1 MHYQTVLREGSAAV
15 VAELAVE
22 VERQLPDLIDSTV
35 KQILGEMPVYHDAQF
50 VSHAELRTSVRNNLE
65 YVMRTLRGA
74 DEPDLAQARATGR
87 ARALQG
93 APLPE
98 LLRAYRIGLT
108 EVWNRFVELTAS
120 DEHQDLRGLVA
131 ATSAIWALVDD
142 YAEALTT
149 TYRDTTAE
157 VMLAHQSRRSAL
169 VEALFAGGAATE
181 GTLWDIARVLELSLD
196 GTFVVVAAETPRVG
210 HEPLPQIENRLRDRC
225 HASAW
230 RLTPDLQV
238 GVVSMRDPSAS
249 QVIIELLRENRVDGF
264 SASNQTGRIGVSPV
278 FTGLGNTARAL
289 HLARVALSSL
299 APGTSGMVQFNESP
313 LAGLVASA
321 PEASV
326 QLAHHVLRPILDLP
340 GDDRNVLLLTL
351 RAWFECQGS
360 TKLTSERMFCHP
372 NTIRHRLK
380 RITEELGRSLT
391 DPADI
396 AELGAALRALHLFP
410 DTSHLPSPRD
420 LHR

>member
-1 MHYQTVLREGSAAV
+1 MHYETVLREGSAV
-15 VAELAVE
+15 IVAELAGE
-22 VERQLPDLIDSTV
+22 VEKQLPGLIDATV
-35 KQILGEMPVYHDAQF
+35 EQIRAEMPVYREARF
-50 VSHAELRTSVRNNLE
+50 VTLAELRTSVRNNLE
-65 YVMRTLRGA
+65 FVMRTLRGTE
-74 DEPDLAQARATGR
+74 EPDLAQARATGR

-120 DEHQDLRGLVA
+120 GDHQDLRGLVA
-131 ATSAIWALVDD
+131 ATSAIWALIDD

-196 GTFVVVAAETPRVG
+196 GTYVVVAAETPRVG
-210 HEPLPQIENRLRDRC
+210 HEPLPQIENRLRERH

-238 GVVSMRDPSAS
+238 GVVSMRDPAAS
-249 QVIIELLRENRVDGF
+249 QVIIGLLRE
-264 SASNQTGRIGVSPV
+264 NQTGRIGVSPV
-278 FTGLGNTARAL
+278 FTGLGNTSRAL
-289 HLARVALSSL
+289 HLARVALSSMM
-299 APGTSGMVQFNESP
+299 PGTTGMVQFNESP

-380 RITEELGRSLT
+380 RISEELGRSLT

-396 AELGAALRALHLFP
+396 AELGAALRALHMFP
-410 DTSHLPSPRD
+410 DTSHLPSPRGP
-420 LHR
+420 LR

>member
-1 MHYQTVLREGSAAV
+1 MHYRTVLREGSPAV

-22 VERQLPDLIDSTV
+22 VEKQLPGLIDSTV
-35 KQILGEMPVYHDAQF
+35 EQIRAEMPVYRDAQF
-50 VSHAELRTSVRNNLE
+50 VSLAELRTSVRDNLG
-65 YVMRTLRGA
+65 YVMRTLRGTE
-74 DEPDLAQARATGR
+74 EPDLAQARATGR

-120 DEHQDLRGLVA
+120 EEHQDLRGLVA
-131 ATSAIWALVDD
+131 ATAAIWALIDD

-149 TYRDTTAE
+149 SYRDTTAE

-181 GTLWDIARVLELSLD
+181 GTLWDIARVLELALD
-196 GTFVVVAAETPRVG
+196 GTYVVVAAETPRVG
-210 HEPLPQIENRLRDRC
+210 HEPLPQIENRLRDRH

-249 QVIIELLRENRVDGF
+249 QVIIELLREN
-264 SASNQTGRIGVSPV
+264 SSGRIGVSPV
-278 FTGLGNTARAL
+278 FTGLGNTSRAL
-289 HLARVALSSL
+289 HLARVALSSML
-299 APGTSGMVQFNESP
+299 PGTTGMVQFNESP

-396 AELGAALRALHLFP
+396 AELGAALRALHMFP

-420 LHR
+420 PLR

>member
-1 MHYQTVLREGSAAV
+1 MHYQALLADGLAPRVSTLAA
-15 VAELAVE
+15 E
-22 VERQLPDLIDSTV
+22 VERTMPELIESTIR
-35 KQILGEMPVYHDAQF
+35 QILDEMPIYRDARF
-50 VSHAELRTSVRNNLE
+50 VSHADLRNSVRANLD
-65 YVMRTLRGA
+65 YVMRTLRGS
-74 DEPDLAQARATGR
+74 DVPDLSQARATGR

-108 EVWNRFVELTAS
+108 EVWHRFVELTARGPQ
-120 DEHQDLRGLVA
+120 QDLAGLVA

-149 TYRDTTAE
+149 AYRDTTAE
-157 VMLAHQSRRSAL
+157 VMVAHQNRRSAL
-169 VEALFAGGAATE
+169 VEALFAGGSATE
-181 GTLWDIARVLELSLD
+181 GTLWDIARVLDLSLD
-196 GTFVVVAAETPRVG
+196 GTYVVVAAETPRVG
-210 HEPLPQIENRLRDRC
+210 LEPVPQVERRLRELH

-238 GVVSMRDPSAS
+238 GVVSLRDPLAS
-249 QVIIELLRENRVDGF
+249 KAIIELVREHPVGRVGM
-264 SASNQTGRIGVSPV
+264 SPV
-278 FTGLGNTARAL
+278 FSGLGNTARAL

-299 APGTSGMVQFNESP
+299 APGTPALVQFTESP

-326 QLAHHVLRPILDLP
+326 QLAHHVLQPILDLP
-340 GDDRNVLLLTL
+340 GDDGNVLLLTL
-351 RAWFECQGS
+351 RAWFDCQGS

-372 NTIRHRLK
+372 NTIRHRLR

-396 AELGAALRALHLFP
+396 AELGAALRALNLFP
-410 DTSHLPSPRD
+410 EAAHLPSPR
-420 LHR
+420 

>member
-1 MHYQTVLREGSAAV
+1 MHYRTVLREGSAAV
-15 VAELAVE
+15 VAELAVVAE
-22 VERQLPDLIDSTV
+22 RRLPELIENTVEKIRA
-35 KQILGEMPVYHDAQF
+35 EMPVYRDAQF
-50 VSHAELRTSVRNNLE
+50 VTPAELRASVRTNLE
-65 YVMRTLRGA
+65 FVMRTLRGEE
-74 DEPDLAQARATGR
+74 EPDLAQARATGR

-120 DEHQDLRGLVA
+120 DDHHDLRGLVA
-131 ATSAIWALVDD
+131 ATAAIWALVDD

-181 GTLWDIARVLELSLD
+181 GTLWDIARVLDLSLD

-210 HEPLPQIENRLRDRC
+210 HEPLPQMENRLRDRG

-230 RLTPDLQV
+230 RLTPDLQA
-238 GVVSMRDPSAS
+238 GIVSMRHPSAS
-249 QVIIELLRENRVDGF
+249 QVIIELLQENSSGRV
-264 SASNQTGRIGVSPV
+264 GVSPV
-278 FTGLGNTARAL
+278 FTGLGNTSRAL
-289 HLARVALSSL
+289 HLARVALSSM

-410 DTSHLPSPRD
+410 DTSHLPAPRFG
-420 LHR
+420 

>member
-1 MHYQTVLREGSAAV
+1 MHYRTVLREGSAAV

-22 VERQLPDLIDSTV
+22 VEKQLPALIDGTV
-35 KQILGEMPVYHDAQF
+35 GRIRAEMPVYRDAQF
-50 VSHAELRTSVRNNLE
+50 VSLAELRTSVRNNLE
-65 YVMRTLRGA
+65 FVMRTLRGTE
-74 DEPDLAQARATGR
+74 EPDLSQARATGR

-108 EVWNRFVELTAS
+108 EVWNRFVDLTAS
-120 DEHQDLRGLVA
+120 SEHQDLRGLVA
-131 ATSAIWALVDD
+131 ATSAIWALIDD

-196 GTFVVVAAETPRVG
+196 GTYVVVAAETPRVG
-210 HEPLPQIENRLRDRC
+210 HEPLPQIENRLRERH

-238 GVVSMRDPSAS
+238 GVISMRDPVAS
-249 QVIIELLRENRVDGF
+249 PVIIELLRED
-264 SASNQTGRIGVSPV
+264 QIGRIGVSPV
-278 FTGLGNTARAL
+278 FTGLGNTSRAL
-289 HLARVALSSL
+289 HLARVALSSMM
-299 APGTSGMVQFNESP
+299 PGSTGMVQFNESP

-380 RITEELGRSLT
+380 RISEELGRSLT

-420 LHR
+420 PLR

>member
-1 MHYQTVLREGSAAV
+1 MHYRTVLREGSAV
-15 VAELAVE
+15 IVAELAVE
-22 VERQLPDLIDSTV
+22 VEKQLPGVIETTV
-35 KQILGEMPVYHDAQF
+35 EQIRAEMPVYHDAQF
-50 VSHAELRTSVRNNLE
+50 VTLAELRTSVRNNLE
-65 YVMRTLRGA
+65 YVMRTLRGTE
-74 DEPDLAQARATGR
+74 EPDLAQARATGR

-108 EVWNRFVELTAS
+108 EVWSRFVELTAS
-120 DEHQDLRGLVA
+120 DDHQDLRGLVA
-131 ATSAIWALVDD
+131 ATSAIWALIDD

-157 VMLAHQSRRSAL
+157 LLLAHQSRRSAL
-169 VEALFAGGAATE
+169 IEALFAGGTATE

-196 GTFVVVAAETPRVG
+196 GTYVVVAAETPRVG
-210 HEPLPQIENRLRDRC
+210 HEPLPQIENRLRDRH

-249 QVIIELLRENRVDGF
+249 QVIIELLREN
-264 SASNQTGRIGVSPV
+264 QTGRIGVSPV
-278 FTGLGNTARAL
+278 FTGLGNTSRAL
-289 HLARVALSSL
+289 HLARVALSSMM
-299 APGTSGMVQFNESP
+299 PGTKGMVQFNESP

-380 RITEELGRSLT
+380 RISEELGRSLT
-391 DPADI
+391 DPSDI
-396 AELGAALRALHLFP
+396 AELGAALRALHMFP
-410 DTSHLPSPRD
+410 DTSHLPAPRD
-420 LHR
+420 PLR

>member
-1 MHYQTVLREGSAAV
+1 MHYRTVLREGSAAV

-22 VERQLPDLIDSTV
+22 VERQLPGLIETTV
-35 KQILGEMPVYHDAQF
+35 EQIRAEMPVYHDARF
-50 VSHAELRTSVRNNLE
+50 VSLAELRTSVRNNLE
-65 YVMRTLRGA
+65 YVMRTLRGTE
-74 DEPDLAQARATGR
+74 EPDLAQARATGR

-120 DEHQDLRGLVA
+120 GEHHDLRGLVA
-131 ATSAIWALVDD
+131 ATSAIWALIDD

-196 GTFVVVAAETPRVG
+196 GTYVVVAAETPRVG
-210 HEPLPQIENRLRDRC
+210 HEPLPQIESRLRDRH

-238 GVVSMRDPSAS
+238 GVVSMRDPLAS
-249 QVIIELLRENRVDGF
+249 QVIIELLREN
-264 SASNQTGRIGVSPV
+264 SIGRIGVSPV
-278 FTGLGNTARAL
+278 FTGLGNTSRAL
-289 HLARVALSSL
+289 HLARVALSSMT
-299 APGTSGMVQFNESP
+299 AGTTGMVQFNESP

-396 AELGAALRALHLFP
+396 AELGAALRALHMFP

-420 LHR
+420 PLR

>member
-1 MHYQTVLREGSAAV
+1 MRYQGLLADGRSTAVATLAA
-15 VAELAVE
+15 E
-22 VERQLPDLIDSTV
+22 VERKLPELIDSTV
-35 KQILGEMPVYHDAQF
+35 RQILAEMPVYADARF
-50 VSHAELRTSVRNNLE
+50 VSNPELRESVRANLDH
-65 YVMRTLRGA
+65 VMRTLRGA
-74 DEPDLAQARATGR
+74 GTPDLSQARETGR

-108 EVWNRFVELTAS
+108 EVWHRFVELTARG
-120 DEHQDLRGLVA
+120 EQQDLAGLVA
-131 ATSAIWALVDD
+131 ATTAIWALIDD
-142 YAEALTT
+142 LAEALTT
-149 TYRDTTAE
+149 SYRDTTAE
-157 VMLAHQSRRSAL
+157 VMVAHQNRRSAL
-169 VEALFAGGAATE
+169 VEALFAGGSATE
-181 GTLWDIARVLELSLD
+181 GTLWDIARVLDLSLD
-196 GTFVVVAAETPRVG
+196 GTFVVVAAETPRLG
-210 HEPLPQIENRLRDRC
+210 QEPLPQIEPRLRERH

-238 GVVSMRDPSAS
+238 GVVSLRDPSAS
-249 QVIIELLRENRVDGF
+249 KAIVELVRAHPVGRVGM
-264 SASNQTGRIGVSPV
+264 SPV

-289 HLARVALSSL
+289 HLARVALSSM
-299 APGTSGMVQFNESP
+299 APGTPGLVQFTESP
-313 LAGLVASA
+313 LAGLVASS

-326 QLAHHVLRPILDLP
+326 QLAHHVLQPVLDLP

-351 RAWFECQGS
+351 RAWFDCQGS

-396 AELGAALRALHLFP
+396 AELGAALRALNLFP
-410 DTSHLPSPRD
+410 EATHLPAPR
-420 LHR
+420 

>member
-1 MHYQTVLREGSAAV
+1 MHYQAVLREGLAPAF
-15 VAELAVE
+15 AELAVE
-22 VERQLPDLIDSTV
+22 VERRMSDMVKHTV
-35 KQILGEMPVYHDAQF
+35 EQILDEMPVYHDARF
-50 VSHAELRTSVRNNLE
+50 VSYDELQRSVESNLE
-65 YVMRTLRGA
+65 YVMRTLRGS
-74 DEPDLAQARATGR
+74 DEPDLAQASATGR

-108 EVWNRFVELTAS
+108 EVWSRFVELTATG
-120 DEHQDLRGLVA
+120 DRNDLTGLVG
-131 ATSAIWALVDD
+131 ATAAIWALIDD

-149 TYRDTTAE
+149 AYRDTTAE

-181 GTLWDIARVLELSLD
+181 GSLWDIARVLELSLD
-196 GTFVVVAAETPRVG
+196 GTYVVVAAETPRVG
-210 HEPLPQIENRLRDRC
+210 QEPLPQIELRLRERQ

-249 QVIIELLRENRVDGF
+249 QLIIELLRENPSGRVGM
-264 SASNQTGRIGVSPV
+264 SPV
-278 FTGLGNTARAL
+278 FSGLGNTARAL

-299 APGTSGMVQFNESP
+299 TPGTAGMVQFNESP

-326 QLAHHVLRPILDLP
+326 QLAHHVLAPILELP

-396 AELGAALRALHLFP
+396 AELGAALRALHMFP
-410 DTSHLPSPRD
+410 ETTHLPAPAR
-420 LHR
+420 RPF

>member
-1 MHYQTVLREGSAAV
+1 MHYQALLADGRAPTVAA
-15 VAELAVE
+15 LAAE
-22 VERQLPDLIDSTV
+22 VERKLPELIESTV
-35 KQILGEMPVYHDAQF
+35 RQIRAEMPVYADARF
-50 VSHAELRTSVRNNLE
+50 VTHAELRNSVRVNLE
-65 YVMRTLRGA
+65 HVMRTLRGS
-74 DEPDLAQARATGR
+74 DVPDLSQASATGR

-108 EVWNRFVELTAS
+108 EVWHRFVELTARGS
-120 DEHQDLRGLVA
+120 SQDLAGLVA
-131 ATSAIWALVDD
+131 ATSAIWALIDD
-142 YAEALTT
+142 LAEALTT
-149 TYRDTTAE
+149 SYRDTTAE
-157 VMLAHQSRRSAL
+157 VMVAHQNRRSAL
-169 VEALFAGGAATE
+169 VEALFAGGSATE
-181 GTLWDIARVLELSLD
+181 GTLWDIARVLDLSLD
-196 GTFVVVAAETPRVG
+196 GTFVVVAAETPRLG
-210 HEPLPQIENRLRDRC
+210 LEPLPQIEARLRALH

-238 GVVSMRDPSAS
+238 GVVSLRDPAAASAI
-249 QVIIELLRENRVDGF
+249 VELVREHPVGRVGM
-264 SASNQTGRIGVSPV
+264 SPV

-299 APGTSGMVQFNESP
+299 TPGTPGLVQFTESP
-313 LAGLVASA
+313 LAGLVASS

-326 QLAHHVLRPILDLP
+326 QLAHHVLQPILDLP

-351 RAWFECQGS
+351 RAWFDCQGS

-396 AELGAALRALHLFP
+396 AELGAALRALNLFP
-410 DTSHLPSPRD
+410 EAAHLPAPR
-420 LHR
+420 

>member
-1 MHYQTVLREGSAAV
+1 MHYRTVLREGSAAV

-22 VERQLPDLIDSTV
+22 VEKLLPGVIETTV
-35 KQILGEMPVYHDAQF
+35 EQIRAEMPVYHDAQF
-50 VSHAELRTSVRNNLE
+50 VTLAELRTSVRNNLE
-65 YVMRTLRGA
+65 YVMRTLRGTE
-74 DEPDLAQARATGR
+74 EPDLAQARATGR

-108 EVWNRFVELTAS
+108 EVWNRFVDLTSAG
-120 DEHQDLRGLVA
+120 EQQDLRGLVA
-131 ATSAIWALVDD
+131 ATSAIWALIDD

-169 VEALFAGGAATE
+169 IEALFAGGTATE

-196 GTFVVVAAETPRVG
+196 GTYVVVAAETPRVG
-210 HEPLPQIENRLRDRC
+210 QEPLPQIENRLRDRH

-238 GVVSMRDPSAS
+238 GVVSMRDQSAS
-249 QVIIELLRENRVDGF
+249 QVIIELLRE
-264 SASNQTGRIGVSPV
+264 NQTGRIGVSPV
-278 FTGLGNTARAL
+278 FTGLGNTSRAL
-289 HLARVALSSL
+289 HLARVALSSMM
-299 APGTSGMVQFNESP
+299 PGTKGMVQFNESP

-380 RITEELGRSLT
+380 RISEELGRSLT

-396 AELGAALRALHLFP
+396 AELGAALRALHMFP
-410 DTSHLPSPRD
+410 DTSHLPAPRD
-420 LHR
+420 PLR

>member
-1 MHYQTVLREGSAAV
+1 MHYQGLLADGRSTAVATLAA
-15 VAELAVE
+15 E
-22 VERQLPDLIDSTV
+22 VERKLPELIDSTV
-35 KQILGEMPVYHDAQF
+35 RQILAEMPVYADARF
-50 VSHAELRTSVRNNLE
+50 VSNTELRESVRANLDH
-65 YVMRTLRGA
+65 VMRTLRGA
-74 DEPDLAQARATGR
+74 GTPDLSQASETGR

-108 EVWNRFVELTAS
+108 EVWHRFVELTARG
-120 DEHQDLRGLVA
+120 EQQDLAGLVA
-131 ATSAIWALVDD
+131 ATTAIWALIDD
-142 YAEALTT
+142 LAEALTT
-149 TYRDTTAE
+149 SYRDTTAE
-157 VMLAHQSRRSAL
+157 VMVAHQNRRSAL
-169 VEALFAGGAATE
+169 VEALFAGGSATE
-181 GTLWDIARVLELSLD
+181 GTLWDIARVLDLSLD
-196 GTFVVVAAETPRVG
+196 GTFVVVAAETPRLG
-210 HEPLPQIENRLRDRC
+210 QEPLPQIEPRLRERH

-238 GVVSMRDPSAS
+238 GVVSLRDPSAS
-249 QVIIELLRENRVDGF
+249 KAIVELVRAHPVGRVGM
-264 SASNQTGRIGVSPV
+264 SPV

-289 HLARVALSSL
+289 HLARVALSSMV
-299 APGTSGMVQFNESP
+299 PGTPGLVQFTESP
-313 LAGLVASA
+313 LAGLVASS

-326 QLAHHVLRPILDLP
+326 QLAHHVLQPVLDLP

-351 RAWFECQGS
+351 RAWFDCQGS

-396 AELGAALRALHLFP
+396 AELGAALRALNLFP
-410 DTSHLPSPRD
+410 EATHLPAPR
-420 LHR
+420 

>member
-1 MHYQTVLREGSAAV
+1 MHYQALLADGLAPTVSTLAA
-15 VAELAVE
+15 E
-22 VERQLPDLIDSTV
+22 VERKMPELVESTIR
-35 KQILGEMPVYHDAQF
+35 QILDEMPVYRDARF
-50 VSHAELRTSVRNNLE
+50 VSHSDLRNSVRANLD
-65 YVMRTLRGA
+65 YVMRTLRGS
-74 DEPDLAQARATGR
+74 DVPDLSQARATGR

-108 EVWNRFVELTAS
+108 EVWHRFVDLTARGT
-120 DEHQDLRGLVA
+120 HQDLAGLVA

-149 TYRDTTAE
+149 AYRDTTAE
-157 VMLAHQSRRSAL
+157 VMVAHQNRRSAM
-169 VEALFAGGAATE
+169 VEALFAGGSATE
-181 GTLWDIARVLELSLD
+181 GTLWDIARVLDLSLD

-210 HEPLPQIENRLRDRC
+210 LEPVPQVEQRLRELH

-238 GVVSMRDPSAS
+238 GVVSLRDPLAS
-249 QVIIELLRENRVDGF
+249 KAIVDLVREHPVGRVGM
-264 SASNQTGRIGVSPV
+264 SPV
-278 FTGLGNTARAL
+278 FSGLGNTARAL

-299 APGTSGMVQFNESP
+299 VPGTPGLVQFTESP

-326 QLAHHVLRPILDLP
+326 QLAHHVLQPILDLP
-340 GDDRNVLLLTL
+340 GDDGNVLLLTL
-351 RAWFECQGS
+351 RAWFDCQGS

-396 AELGAALRALHLFP
+396 AELGAALRALNLFP
-410 DTSHLPSPRD
+410 EAAHLPAPR
-420 LHR
+420 

>member
-1 MHYQTVLREGSAAV
+1 MHYQALLADGLAPAVSTLAA
-15 VAELAVE
+15 EI
-22 VERQLPDLIDSTV
+22 ERKMPELIDSTV
-35 KQILGEMPVYHDAQF
+35 RQILEEMPVYRDSRF
-50 VSHAELRTSVRNNLE
+50 VTHAELRNSVRANLD
-65 YVMRTLRGA
+65 YVMRTLRGS
-74 DEPDLAQARATGR
+74 DVPDLSQARATGR

-108 EVWNRFVELTAS
+108 EVWHRFVELTARG
-120 DEHQDLRGLVA
+120 EQQDLAGLVA

-149 TYRDTTAE
+149 AYRDTTAE
-157 VMLAHQSRRSAL
+157 VMVAHQNRRSAL
-169 VEALFAGGAATE
+169 VEALFAGGSATE
-181 GTLWDIARVLELSLD
+181 GTLWDIARVLDLSLD
-196 GTFVVVAAETPRVG
+196 GTFVVVAAETPRLG
-210 HEPLPQIENRLRDRC
+210 QEPVPQVEHRLRELH

-238 GVVSMRDPSAS
+238 GVVSLRDPQAS
-249 QVIIELLRENRVDGF
+249 RAIVELVREHPVGRVGM
-264 SASNQTGRIGVSPV
+264 SPV
-278 FTGLGNTARAL
+278 FSGLGNTARAL

-299 APGTSGMVQFNESP
+299 APGTPALVQFTESP

-326 QLAHHVLRPILDLP
+326 QLAHHVLQPILDLP
-340 GDDRNVLLLTL
+340 GDDGNVLLLTL
-351 RAWFECQGS
+351 RAWFDCQGS

-396 AELGAALRALHLFP
+396 TELGAALRALNLFP
-410 DTSHLPSPRD
+410 EAAHLPAPR
-420 LHR
+420 

>member
-1 MHYQTVLREGSAAV
+1 MHFTEPDPRVAA
-15 VAELAVE
+15 LTVE
-22 VERQLPDLIDSTV
+22 VEARLPEMIKKTIE
-35 KQILGEMPVYHDAQF
+35 QILEEMPVYRGEQF
-50 VSHAELRTSVRNNLE
+50 VPYQQLHDSVTANLE
-65 YVMRTLRGA
+65 FAVRTLRGSGVH
-74 DEPDLAQARATGR
+74 DLTQASATGR

-98 LLRAYRIGLT
+98 LLRAFRIGLT
-108 EVWNRFVELTAS
+108 EVWNKFVELTAEGSHS
-120 DEHQDLRGLVA
+120 DLTGLVA
-131 ATSAIWALVDD
+131 ATTAIWALIDD

-149 TYRDTTAE
+149 AYRDTTAE
-157 VMLAHQSRRSAL
+157 LLLAHQSRRSAL
-169 VEALFAGGAATE
+169 VEALFAGGTATE
-181 GTLWDIARVLELSLD
+181 GTLWDIARVLDLSLD
-196 GTFVVVAAETPRVG
+196 GTFVVVAAETPKLG
-210 HEPLPQIENRLRDRC
+210 QEPLPQIENRLRDAH

-238 GVVSMRDPSAS
+238 GVVSMRDPKAS
-249 QVIIELLRENRVDGF
+249 SVLVELLRENSV
-264 SASNQTGRIGVSPV
+264 GRIGVSPV
-278 FTGLGNTARAL
+278 FSGLGDTARAL

-299 APGTSGMVQFNESP
+299 SPGTSGMVQFNESP

-326 QLAHHVLRPILDLP
+326 QLAHHVLQPILDLP

-360 TKLTSERMFCHP
+360 TKLTSDRMFCHP

-380 RITEELGRSLT
+380 RVTEELGRSLT

-396 AELGAALRALHLFP
+396 AELGAALRALHMFP
-410 DTSHLPSPRD
+410 DTAHLSTSRERRFP
-420 LHR
+420 

>member
-1 MHYQTVLREGSAAV
+1 MHYQTVLRDGLAPVVSA
-15 VAELAVE
+15 LAADVDTAMPE
-22 VERQLPDLIDSTV
+22 LIDATMH
-35 KQILGEMPVYHDAQF
+35 QILEQMPVYRDERF
-50 VSHAELRTSVRNNLE
+50 VTHAELRNSVRANLD
-65 YVMRTLRGA
+65 YALRTLRGE
-74 DEPDLAQARATGR
+74 DVPDVSQARATGR

-98 LLRAYRIGLT
+98 VLRAFRIGLT
-108 EVWNRFVELTAS
+108 EVWHRFVLLTARG
-120 DEHQDLRGLVA
+120 ENQDLAGLVA
-131 ATSAIWALVDD
+131 ATAAVWALVDD
-142 YAEALTT
+142 YAEALTSS
-149 TYRDTTAE
+149 YRDAAAE
-157 VMLAHQSRRSAL
+157 VVVAHQNRRSAL

-181 GTLWDIARVLELSLD
+181 GTLWDIARVLELSVD
-196 GTFVVVAAETPRVG
+196 GSFVVVAAETPRLG
-210 HEPLPQIENRLRDRC
+210 HEPLPKIELRLREAQ

-238 GVVSMRDPSAS
+238 GVVSLRDPSACK
-249 QVIIELLRENRVDGF
+249 VTVDLLRETPV
-264 SASNQTGRIGVSPV
+264 GRIGMSPV
-278 FTGLGNTARAL
+278 FSGLGNTSRAL
-289 HLARVALSSL
+289 HFARVALSSM
-299 APGTSGMVQFNESP
+299 APGSTGLVQFTESP

-351 RAWFECQGS
+351 RAWFDCQGS

-372 NTIRHRLK
+372 NTIRHRLR
-380 RITEELGRSLT
+380 RITDELGRSLT

-410 DTSHLPSPRD
+410 DTSHLPAPRPT
-420 LHR
+420 RAS

>member
-1 MHYQTVLREGSAAV
+1 MHYRTVLREGSAAV

-22 VERQLPDLIDSTV
+22 VEKQLPALIDSTV
-35 KQILGEMPVYHDAQF
+35 GQIRAEMPVYRDAQF

-65 YVMRTLRGA
+65 FVMRTLRGTE
-74 DEPDLAQARATGR
+74 EPDLAQARATGR

-108 EVWNRFVELTAS
+108 EVWNRFVDLTAS
-120 DEHQDLRGLVA
+120 SEHQDLRGLVA
-131 ATSAIWALVDD
+131 ATSAIWALIDD

-196 GTFVVVAAETPRVG
+196 GTYVVVAAETPRVG
-210 HEPLPQIENRLRDRC
+210 HEPLPQIENRLRERH

-238 GVVSMRDPSAS
+238 GVVSMRDPVAS
-249 QVIIELLRENRVDGF
+249 QVIIELLGE
-264 SASNQTGRIGVSPV
+264 NQTGRIGVSPV
-278 FTGLGNTARAL
+278 FTGLGNTSRAL

-299 APGTSGMVQFNESP
+299 MPGSTGMVQFNESP

-326 QLAHHVLRPILDLP
+326 QLAHHVLRPVLDLP

-380 RITEELGRSLT
+380 RISEELGRSLT

-396 AELGAALRALHLFP
+396 AELGAALRALHMFP

-420 LHR
+420 PLR

>member
-1 MHYQTVLREGSAAV
+1 MHYRTVLREGSPAV

-22 VERQLPDLIDSTV
+22 VEKQLPGLIDSTV
-35 KQILGEMPVYHDAQF
+35 EQIRAEMPVYRDAQF
-50 VSHAELRTSVRNNLE
+50 VSLAELRKSVRDNLE
-65 YVMRTLRGA
+65 YVMRTLRGTE
-74 DEPDLAQARATGR
+74 EPDLAQARATGR

-120 DEHQDLRGLVA
+120 EEHQDLRGLVA
-131 ATSAIWALVDD
+131 ATAAIWALIDD

-149 TYRDTTAE
+149 SYRDTTAE

-181 GTLWDIARVLELSLD
+181 GTLWDIARVLELALD
-196 GTFVVVAAETPRVG
+196 GTYVVVAAETPRVG
-210 HEPLPQIENRLRDRC
+210 HEPLPQIENRLRDRH

-249 QVIIELLRENRVDGF
+249 QVIIELLRDN
-264 SASNQTGRIGVSPV
+264 SSGRIGVSPV
-278 FTGLGNTARAL
+278 FTGLGNTSRAL
-289 HLARVALSSL
+289 HLARVALSSML
-299 APGTSGMVQFNESP
+299 QGTTGMVQFNESP

-396 AELGAALRALHLFP
+396 AELGAALRALHMFP

-420 LHR
+420 PLR

>member
-1 MHYQTVLREGSAAV
+1 MHYQALLSDGLAPRVAVLAAD
-15 VAELAVE
+15 
-22 VERQLPDLIDSTV
+22 VERKLPELIESTV
-35 KQILGEMPVYHDAQF
+35 RQIRAEMPVYADARF
-50 VSHAELRTSVRNNLE
+50 VTHAELRASVRANLE
-65 YVMRTLRGA
+65 HVMRTLRGS
-74 DEPDLAQARATGR
+74 DEPDLAQAHATAR

-108 EVWNRFVELTAS
+108 EVWHRFVELTAR
-120 DEHQDLRGLVA
+120 EQDLAGLVA
-131 ATSAIWALVDD
+131 ATTAIWALIDD
-142 YAEALTT
+142 LAEALTT
-149 TYRDTTAE
+149 SYRDTTAE
-157 VMLAHQSRRSAL
+157 VTVAHQNRRSAL
-169 VEALFAGGAATE
+169 VEALFAGGTATE

-196 GTFVVVAAETPRVG
+196 GTFVVVAAETPRLG
-210 HEPLPQIENRLRDRC
+210 QEPLPQIEARLRGLH

-238 GVVSMRDPSAS
+238 GVVSLRDPAAS
-249 QVIIELLRENRVDGF
+249 KAVVELVREHPVGRVG
-264 SASNQTGRIGVSPV
+264 ISPV

-289 HLARVALSSL
+289 HLARVALSSMT
-299 APGTSGMVQFNESP
+299 PGTPGLVQFTESP

-326 QLAHHVLRPILDLP
+326 QLAHHVLQPVLDLP

-351 RAWFECQGS
+351 RAWFDCQGS

-391 DPADI
+391 NPADI
-396 AELGAALRALHLFP
+396 AELGAALRALNLFP
-410 DTSHLPSPRD
+410 ETAHLPAPR
-420 LHR
+420 

>member
-1 MHYQTVLREGSAAV
+1 MHFKELDPGVAV
-15 VAELAVE
+15 LAVE
-22 VERQLPDLIDSTV
+22 VETRMPEMIKNTV
-35 KQILGEMPVYHDAQF
+35 EQILDEMPVYHDEQF
-50 VSHAELRTSVRNNLE
+50 VSGEELHDSVTVNLDF
-65 YVMRTLRGA
+65 VMRTLKGSRS
-74 DEPDLAQARATGR
+74 PDLSQASATGR

-98 LLRAYRIGLT
+98 LLRAFRIGLT
-108 EVWNRFVELTAS
+108 QVWNRFVELTAEGS
-120 DEHQDLRGLVA
+120 HADMATLVS
-131 ATSAIWALVDD
+131 ATTAIWALVDD

-149 TYRDTTAE
+149 AYRDTTAE
-157 VMLAHQSRRSAL
+157 LMLAHQSRRSAL
-169 VEALFAGGAATE
+169 VEALFAGGTATE

-196 GTFVVVAAETPRVG
+196 GTFVVVAAETPKLG
-210 HEPLPQIENRLRDRC
+210 QEPLPQIENRLRDRH

-238 GVVSMRDPSAS
+238 GVVSMRDPQAS
-249 QVIIELLRENRVDGF
+249 GVIIELLQQHSV
-264 SASNQTGRIGVSPV
+264 GRIGVSPV
-278 FTGLGNTARAL
+278 FSGLGNTARAL

-299 APGTSGMVQFNESP
+299 SPGSSGMVQFNESP

-326 QLAHHVLRPILDLP
+326 QLAHHVLQPILDLP

-396 AELGAALRALHLFP
+396 AELGAALRALQMFP
-410 DTSHLPSPRD
+410 DTAHLPAPPAWRAG
-420 LHR
+420 